1 MGSRLYAAA
10 WIVTL
15 DAMTELTTSA
25 PMPATL
31 WVRRPTA
38 APAGEESAPSYRLDR
53 PLAGLRIGLRTDR
66 AWRSWRNIARV
77 WSEYLQRDG
86 AETIELET
94 GAQIGQPGSDDR
106 KRIDELAGAVDG
118 AIVGLGT
125 CGSCTTF
132 TIKDS
137 VAIEEHGK
145 PVVAMVCEEFMVH
158 ARNVA
163 THVGHR
169 DLKILELPYPLEVR
183 PDAELRA
190 IADEF
195 YPQVLA
201 QLGVTA

>member
-1 MGSRLYAAA
+1 
-10 WIVTL
+10 
-15 DAMTELTTSA
+15 MTPLRI
-25 PMPATL
+25 
-31 WVRRPTA
+31 RRPTA
-38 APAGEESAPSYRLDR
+38 VPVGEESAPSFTVDR
-53 PLAGLRIGLRTDR
+53 SLPGLRVGIRTDR
-66 AWRSWRNIARV
+66 AWRSWQLIATI
-77 WSEYLQRDG
+77 WGEYLQRDG
-86 AETIELET
+86 ATTVEVET

-106 KRIDELAGAVDG
+106 KHLDELAAADDC

-137 VAIEEHGK
+137 VAIEAHGK

-158 ARNVA
+158 GRNVA

-169 DLKILELPYPLEVR
+169 DLKILELPYPLEAR
-183 PDAELRA
+183 PVAELRA

-201 QLGVTA
+201 LLGVNA